1 MLSYGYTL
9 DMFSLGGI
17 AVMTGA
23 TEDYL
28 SEEDD
33 VHLKAANFGKL
44 LYM

>member
-1 MLSYGYTL
+1 MLSYGYAL
-9 DMFSLGGI
+9 DMFFLGGI

-23 TEDYL
+23 TKDYL
-28 SEEDD
+28 SKEED